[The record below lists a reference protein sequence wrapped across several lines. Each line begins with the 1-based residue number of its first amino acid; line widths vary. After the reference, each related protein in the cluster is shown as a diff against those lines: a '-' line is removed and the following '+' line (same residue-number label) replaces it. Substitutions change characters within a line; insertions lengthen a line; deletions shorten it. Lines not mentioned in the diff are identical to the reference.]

1 MFNSYDGKRFESFQK
16 LLGKGDTKKN
26 ISVNLRADMI
36 ERLDELAKRAS
47 KISGNNITRNAI
59 IEEGVA
65 IYVEEFEEYISK
77 LYANYEDS
85 GKYLE
90 DNMKLPDNKRRT
102 KMLES
107 KKNAQT
113 EK

>member
-1 MFNSYDGKRFESFQK
+1 MFHSYDGRRFDSFQK
-16 LLGKGDTKKN
+16 LLGKGDAKKN

-36 ERLDELAKRAS
+36 ERLDELSKRAS

-65 IYVEEFEEYISK
+65 IYVEEFEEYINN

-85 GKYLE
+85 GKYIE
-90 DNMKLPDNKRRT
+90 DNMKLPDKKRRAKLIET
-102 KMLES
+102 KE
-107 KKNAQT
+107 
-113 EK
+113 E

>member
-16 LLGKGDTKKN
+16 LLGKSDAKKN
-26 ISVNLRADMI
+26 ISVNLRAEMI
-36 ERLDELAKRAS
+36 ERLDELSKRAS

-65 IYVEEFEEYISK
+65 IYVEEFEEYIDN

-85 GKYLE
+85 GKYIE
-90 DNMKLPDNKRRT
+90 DKMKLPDKKRRT
-102 KMLES
+102 KMIE
-107 KKNAQT
+107 KKD
-113 EK
+113 

>member
-1 MFNSYDGKRFESFQK
+1 MFSNYDGKRFESFQK

-36 ERLDELAKRAS
+36 ERLDELAKQAS

-59 IEEGVA
+59 IEEGIA
-65 IYVEEFEEYISK
+65 IYVEEFEEYINSMCGT
-77 LYANYEDS
+77 YEDS

-90 DNMKLPDNKRRT
+90 NNMKLPDKKGKT
-102 KMLES
+102 KMIEAKKKEQSS
-107 KKNAQT
+107 K
-113 EK
+113 